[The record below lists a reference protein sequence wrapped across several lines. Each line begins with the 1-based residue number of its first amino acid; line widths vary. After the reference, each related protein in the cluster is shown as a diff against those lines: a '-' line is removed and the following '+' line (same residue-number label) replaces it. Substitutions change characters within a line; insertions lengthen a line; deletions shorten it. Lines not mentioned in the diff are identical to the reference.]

1 MSERIL
7 RALMQMFAI
16 IAKVDGADNSER
28 QIVESFLKQQ
38 LNLDQVEIYLKIFD
52 EYLESHHN
60 ISKRKEGAAKK
71 TSVNSVKVLRI
82 CNQINQELEQA
93 QKVIVLIRLFEL
105 INSSSGISKQEFD
118 TSVYV
123 YPGGDEVDKSV
134 TYTFE
139 IVGIRPMISVGEWY
153 DYVVY
158 DVTILNASE
167 TLKKWMSMAIKI
179 FYEYKTEEP
188 LKQRLEYFLKK
199 DSYILRRVL
208 DDIDNT
214 LGYYHTGDYT
224 RSTMRDVYISDK
236 LVEEIKNTV
245 IEK

>member
-1 MSERIL
+1 
-7 RALMQMFAI
+7 MFT
-16 IAKVDGADNSER
+16 KE
-28 QIVESFLKQQ
+28 E
-38 LNLDQVEIYLKIFD
+38 
-52 EYLESHHN
+52 
-60 ISKRKEGAAKK
+60 ISKINK
-71 TSVNSVKVLRI
+71 SV
-82 CNQINQELEQA
+82 
-93 QKVIVLIRLFEL
+93 
-105 INSSSGISKQEFD
+105 SKQEFE
-118 TSVYV
+118 TPVYV

-158 DVTILNASE
+158 DITILNTSE

-224 RSTMRDVYISDK
+224 RSTMRDVYVSDE
-236 LVEEIKNTV
+236 LVKEIENIV
-245 IEK
+245 IKT

>member
-1 MSERIL
+1 
-7 RALMQMFAI
+7 MFTQ
-16 IAKVDGADNSER
+16 E
-28 QIVESFLKQQ
+28 E
-38 LNLDQVEIYLKIFD
+38 
-52 EYLESHHN
+52 
-60 ISKRKEGAAKK
+60 ISK
-71 TSVNSVKVLRI
+71 
-82 CNQINQELEQA
+82 IN
-93 QKVIVLIRLFEL
+93 K
-105 INSSSGISKQEFD
+105 SISKQEFD

-123 YPGGDEVDKSV
+123 YPEGDEVDKSV

-158 DVTILNASE
+158 DITILNASE

>member
-1 MSERIL
+1 
-7 RALMQMFAI
+7 MFT
-16 IAKVDGADNSER
+16 KE
-28 QIVESFLKQQ
+28 E
-38 LNLDQVEIYLKIFD
+38 
-52 EYLESHHN
+52 
-60 ISKRKEGAAKK
+60 ISKINK
-71 TSVNSVKVLRI
+71 SV
-82 CNQINQELEQA
+82 
-93 QKVIVLIRLFEL
+93 
-105 INSSSGISKQEFD
+105 SKQEFE
-118 TSVYV
+118 TSVYI
-123 YPGGDEVDKSV
+123 YPEGDEVDKSV

-139 IVGIRPMISVGEWY
+139 IVGIRPMISLGEWY

-158 DVTILNASE
+158 DITILNASE
-167 TLKKWMSMAIKI
+167 TLKKWMSIAIKI
-179 FYEYKTEEP
+179 FYEYKTDEP

-224 RSTMRDVYISDK
+224 RSTMNNVYISDK

>member
-1 MSERIL
+1 
-7 RALMQMFAI
+7 MFTQ
-16 IAKVDGADNSER
+16 E
-28 QIVESFLKQQ
+28 E
-38 LNLDQVEIYLKIFD
+38 
-52 EYLESHHN
+52 
-60 ISKRKEGAAKK
+60 ISK
-71 TSVNSVKVLRI
+71 
-82 CNQINQELEQA
+82 IN
-93 QKVIVLIRLFEL
+93 K
-105 INSSSGISKQEFD
+105 SISKQKFD

-158 DVTILNASE
+158 DITILDASE
-167 TLKKWMSMAIKI
+167 TLKKWMSIAIKI

-199 DSYILRRVL
+199 DSYILRRVNE
-208 DDIDNT
+208 DIGNT

>member
-1 MSERIL
+1 
-7 RALMQMFAI
+7 MFTQ
-16 IAKVDGADNSER
+16 E
-28 QIVESFLKQQ
+28 E
-38 LNLDQVEIYLKIFD
+38 
-52 EYLESHHN
+52 
-60 ISKRKEGAAKK
+60 ISK
-71 TSVNSVKVLRI
+71 
-82 CNQINQELEQA
+82 IN
-93 QKVIVLIRLFEL
+93 K
-105 INSSSGISKQEFD
+105 SISKQEFE
-118 TSVYV
+118 TPVYV

-214 LGYYHTGDYT
+214 LGYYHTGDYS
-224 RSTMRDVYISDK
+224 RSTMRDVYVSNE
-236 LVEEIKNTV
+236 LVKEIENIV
-245 IEK
+245 IKM

>member
-1 MSERIL
+1 
-7 RALMQMFAI
+7 MFTQ
-16 IAKVDGADNSER
+16 E
-28 QIVESFLKQQ
+28 E
-38 LNLDQVEIYLKIFD
+38 
-52 EYLESHHN
+52 
-60 ISKRKEGAAKK
+60 ISK
-71 TSVNSVKVLRI
+71 
-82 CNQINQELEQA
+82 IN
-93 QKVIVLIRLFEL
+93 K
-105 INSSSGISKQEFD
+105 SISKQEFD

-123 YPGGDEVDKSV
+123 YPEGDEVDKSV

-214 LGYYHTGDYT
+214 LGYYHTGDYS
-224 RSTMRDVYISDK
+224 RSTMRDVYVSNE
-236 LVEEIKNTV
+236 LVKEIENIV
-245 IEK
+245 IKT

>member
-1 MSERIL
+1 
-7 RALMQMFAI
+7 MFTQ
-16 IAKVDGADNSER
+16 E
-28 QIVESFLKQQ
+28 E
-38 LNLDQVEIYLKIFD
+38 
-52 EYLESHHN
+52 
-60 ISKRKEGAAKK
+60 ISK
-71 TSVNSVKVLRI
+71 
-82 CNQINQELEQA
+82 IN
-93 QKVIVLIRLFEL
+93 K
-105 INSSSGISKQEFD
+105 SISKQEFD

>member
-1 MSERIL
+1 
-7 RALMQMFAI
+7 MFTQ
-16 IAKVDGADNSER
+16 E
-28 QIVESFLKQQ
+28 E
-38 LNLDQVEIYLKIFD
+38 
-52 EYLESHHN
+52 
-60 ISKRKEGAAKK
+60 ISK
-71 TSVNSVKVLRI
+71 
-82 CNQINQELEQA
+82 IN
-93 QKVIVLIRLFEL
+93 K
-105 INSSSGISKQEFD
+105 SISKQEFD

-179 FYEYKTEEP
+179 FYEHKTEEP

>member
-1 MSERIL
+1 
-7 RALMQMFAI
+7 MFTE
-16 IAKVDGADNSER
+16 K
-28 QIVESFLKQQ
+28 
-38 LNLDQVEIYLKIFD
+38 EI
-52 EYLESHHN
+52 S
-60 ISKRKEGAAKK
+60 
-71 TSVNSVKVLRI
+71 
-82 CNQINQELEQA
+82 QIN
-93 QKVIVLIRLFEL
+93 KSV
-105 INSSSGISKQEFD
+105 SKQEFD

-123 YPGGDEVDKSV
+123 YPEGDEVDKSV

-167 TLKKWMSMAIKI
+167 TLKKWMSIAIKI

>member
-1 MSERIL
+1 
-7 RALMQMFAI
+7 MFTQ
-16 IAKVDGADNSER
+16 E
-28 QIVESFLKQQ
+28 E
-38 LNLDQVEIYLKIFD
+38 
-52 EYLESHHN
+52 
-60 ISKRKEGAAKK
+60 ISK
-71 TSVNSVKVLRI
+71 
-82 CNQINQELEQA
+82 IN
-93 QKVIVLIRLFEL
+93 K
-105 INSSSGISKQEFD
+105 SISKQEFD

-123 YPGGDEVDKSV
+123 YPEGDEVDKSV

>member
-1 MSERIL
+1 
-7 RALMQMFAI
+7 MFTQ
-16 IAKVDGADNSER
+16 E
-28 QIVESFLKQQ
+28 E
-38 LNLDQVEIYLKIFD
+38 
-52 EYLESHHN
+52 
-60 ISKRKEGAAKK
+60 ISK
-71 TSVNSVKVLRI
+71 
-82 CNQINQELEQA
+82 IN
-93 QKVIVLIRLFEL
+93 K
-105 INSSSGISKQEFD
+105 SISKQEFD

-158 DVTILNASE
+158 DITILNASE